1 MRAVLEDNG
10 GKRGVGEEIK
20 TEYMICCE
28 YLMLVEQMAS
38 LARLIIEFIISNADS
53 R

>member
-1 MRAVLEDNG
+1 MGVVLGENE
-10 GKRGVGEEIK
+10 GKWGVGEEIK

-38 LARLIIEFIISNADS
+38 VARLIIEFVISNADS

>member
-1 MRAVLEDNG
+1 MRAVLGDNG

-20 TEYMICCE
+20 TGYMICCE
-28 YLMLVEQMAS
+28 YLMLVERMAS
-38 LARLIIEFIISNADS
+38 LARLIIEFVISDADS